1 MYLRLAL
8 ALIGL
13 ATVAATWAAESL
25 NIRPGRWEV
34 VMHMDIGDRKL
45 PAAMPLDQPMKKI
58 DCITRE
64 DLENF
69 DGFLAPPDESCKVS
83 NYRATGNEFS
93 YLMQCDDMTMDFK
106 ATVHSPDSFSAVSTS
121 HGKDPRQNM
130 VMKFSARRVG
140 ESCTAKEAAEAT
152 VD

>member
-1 MYLRLAL
+1 MSLRLAL

-34 VMHMDIGDRKL
+34 AMQMDFGNRKL
-45 PAAMPLDQPMKKI
+45 PAGMPIDQSMKKI

-83 NYRATGNEFS
+83 NYRATGKEFS
-93 YLMQCDDMTMDFK
+93 YLMKCDEMTMDFK

-121 HGKDPRQNM
+121 HGKDPGQNM

-140 ESCTAKEAAEAT
+140 ESCTAKEAAEAAQ
-152 VD
+152 D